1 MLSSWPI
8 LILFLFSA
16 TGFAQTPGN
25 KAAGEAVYKQ
35 RCAGCHEQTNPRIP
49 PRSSLTQMPASR
61 ILSTLDFGV
70 MMTVAYPMS
79 RDEREAVAAY
89 LGTDSRGISFPASA
103 YCADRNVT
111 ISAKP
116 KSSWNGWSSDA
127 NNARFQSVEAAGL
140 SIDQVRQLKLKWAF
154 GF

>member
-1 MLSSWPI
+1 MCSSKPLSI
-8 LILFLFSA
+8 LIFTAILGLFGNA
-16 TGFAQTPGN
+16 AVFAQTSGL

-49 PRSSLTQMPASR
+49 ARSSLNQMPATR

-89 LGTDSRGISFPASA
+89 LGTDSKGVSFPATA
-103 YCADRNVT
+103 YCSEKTVA
-111 ISAKP
+111 ISAKA
-116 KSSWNGWSSDA
+116 KSSWNGWSPDQ
-127 NNARFQSVEAAGL
+127 NNTRF
-140 SIDQVRQLKLKWAF
+140 
-154 GF
+154 